1 MMRNYNGS
9 NNGTLYIYIY
19 LLINPFHHRRF
30 ERIRQKIS
38 ETWNKTRGDFPPATL
53 RSRNAINLFHRHWA
67 GNRHEQWAFV
77 YREDRKN

>member
-38 ETWNKTRGDFPPATL
+38 ETWNKTRGDFPPGNPSVTERDKSLPSTL
-53 RSRNAINLFHRHWA
+53 GWQSA
-67 GNRHEQWAFV
+67 
-77 YREDRKN
+77 